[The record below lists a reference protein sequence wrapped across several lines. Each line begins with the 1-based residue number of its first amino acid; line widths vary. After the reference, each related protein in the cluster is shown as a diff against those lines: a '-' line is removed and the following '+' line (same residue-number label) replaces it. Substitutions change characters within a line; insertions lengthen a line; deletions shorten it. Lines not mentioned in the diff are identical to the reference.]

1 MSLQPFLLHMVEQAV
16 PLQPVSTAQGR
27 PPCTARKEPTVQQ
40 WTRPGGG
47 QSTWSSPGLE
57 LQPTESSPQWG
68 RRPGGA
74 ATHGDL
80 GGAVPDRYTS
90 RFKAVLGQGLERC
103 SLWEAHTGS
112 VLDSAASFM
121 GEDSGHGGAAETKH

>member
-1 MSLQPFLLHMVEQAV
+1 MEQPWA
-16 PLQPVSTAQGR
+16 
-27 PPCTARKEPTVQQ
+27 
-40 WTRPGGG
+40 
-47 QSTWSSPGLE
+47 
-57 LQPTESSPQWG
+57 
-68 RRPGGA
+68 GA
-74 ATHGDL
+74 AAHGEQPAVGAEARGAASHGDL

-103 SLWEAHTGS
+103 SLWEAQTGS

>member
-1 MSLQPFLLHMVEQAV
+1 VALTLGV
-16 PLQPVSTAQGR
+16 
-27 PPCTARKEPTVQQ
+27 
-40 WTRPGGG
+40 
-47 QSTWSSPGLE
+47 
-57 LQPTESSPQWG
+57 SSPQWG

-112 VLDSAASFM
+112 VLDAAASFM